1 MKHINAFMAGVAI
14 AIAAPLA
21 EANYLVTLNDGTRM
35 TLDETQLTFTQGDTP
50 SEMWLNVG
58 DTSVPLAD
66 IATVEPSD
74 PEAVKPYVIAY
85 HPYYA
90 GSDQMPPADKITHV
104 NFSFAEVCVKDGVY
118 NGFKL
123 QGSFAALKRTL
134 NLKNENPDL
143 KVLLSFTHTVVRSD
157 NKQDGGFS
165 AIAASDEYRRK
176 FAQDCVDYMEQYN
189 IDGIDLD
196 WEFPGLSWSGA
207 ACDPAHDVENYTLL
221 VKQMR
226 ETFGDKY
233 LLTFAGYCMDKKAT
247 TGGWKYIDLAAVEPY
262 FDFVN
267 VMTYDLDSAPSYHN
281 AIKSSAS
288 YWDIERTIK
297 AYTRAGF
304 PMNKIVLGIPFYV
317 RTSFDEAA
325 IPYSKLNT
333 LKEEDGYKIDNW
345 NATAQVPYVTHNGKM
360 YGSYDNPRSIECKAK
375 YSAAHGLRGMFYWC
389 TYEDD
394 KERTLSNA
402 MWKYAMMYMR

>member
-1 MKHINAFMAGVAI
+1 MIKKRLLLGLALTAAATVAANAQ
-14 AIAAPLA
+14 
-21 EANYLVTLNDGTRM
+21 YLITLNDQTRI
-35 TLDETQLTFTQGDTP
+35 TLDDTNLTFIGQGQDDAAIK
-50 SEMWLNVG
+50 VG
-58 DTSVPLAD
+58 EETVPLAQVKS
-66 IATVEPSD
+66 IEPAD
-74 PEAVKPYVIAY
+74 PEVQKPYVIAY

-90 GSDQMPPADKITHV
+90 GSNQMPPAKKITHV

-134 NLKNENPDL
+134 NLKNENPEL

-176 FAQDCVDYMEQYN
+176 FAQDCVDYMEEYGL
-189 IDGIDLD
+189 DGIDLD

-207 ACDPAHDVENYTLL
+207 ACDPAHDVDNYTLL

-233 LLTFAGYCMDKKAT
+233 LLTFAGYCKDVQPT
-247 TGGWKYIDLAAVEPY
+247 TGGRKYIDVAAVEPY
-262 FDFVN
+262 VDFVN
-267 VMTYDLDSAPSYHN
+267 VMTYDFASAPGYHN
-281 AIKSSAS
+281 AIKHSSS

-297 AYTRAGF
+297 AYQKAGF
-304 PMNKIVLGIPFYV
+304 PMNKIVLGVPFYL
-317 RTSFDEAA
+317 RNNWETSMTYPKVMA
-325 IPYSKLNT
+325 
-333 LKEEDGYKIDNW
+333 LKESDGYKIDNW
-345 NATAQVPYVTHNGKM
+345 NATAQVPYVTKDGKF
-360 YGSYDNPRSIECKAK
+360 YGSYDNPRSIECKAR

-394 KERTLSNA
+394 ADRTLSNA
-402 MWKYAMMYMR
+402 MWRSAMMYMR